1 MLHGFI
7 WPRPAGTCLLISA
20 VCDEFPPLCPGSM
33 TTTLP
38 AGTAAVDDVDEGTE
52 DEDGESDEGGGSGT
66 AEDVD
71 DAGEEAAG
79 AGLASG
85 FPQAAANASTAM
97 AARAARG
104 EVGTRT
110 RLVLGAASPT

>member
-1 MLHGFI
+1 VVLHGFT

-20 VCDEFPPLCPGSM
+20 VCAEFPPLCPGSM
-33 TTTLP
+33 TTTFPL
-38 AGTAAVDDVDEGTE
+38 GTAGVDDVDEVAEEEVEAGGA
-52 DEDGESDEGGGSGT
+52 DEEATGGGEAGDEGG
-66 AEDVD
+66 
-71 DAGEEAAG
+71 G

-85 FPQAAANASTAM
+85 FPQATANASTAM